1 MEIHWKIKFLG
12 VGGGGGGEVHK
23 KPIYRGELPKKRPW
37 TICRFKGGLDQ
48 KDEPLKSPARLELKN
63 CFIVLL
69 LWFVLLLYYCFY
81 QFCFF
86 SNTNCIKTSV
96 KVNTWNFYFLFW
108 AWPER
113 LHFCFK
119 KKRRQRF
126 QFWLVLCFKYFSNFF
141 G

>member
-1 MEIHWKIKFLG
+1 MQVHWKIKFLG
-12 VGGGGGGEVHK
+12 VGGGEVHK
-23 KPIYRGELPKKRPW
+23 KPIYRGELPKKGHGLFADVR
-37 TICRFKGGLDQ
+37 GGLDQ

-126 QFWLVLCFKYFSNFF
+126 QFWLVLCFKYFSNYFR
-141 G
+141 